1 MWDRWDRWDRLCGLF
16 RDGDVAGLRLVESA
30 LDGALGHI
38 EGLGDVADGLSITL
52 ELEDFDNLI
61 IVVGTF
67 TVLEVVVLF
76 GIALEFELQEAAA
89 FGYIIDDDIL
99 GIVAVFSGADLDLLE
114 VAEVVVLSAAGES
127 NAGIEE
133 VDELGGARKVV
144 LGDGLP
150 SATFGRVGDDDGR
163 EAVFLLEPDEF
174 HHKAAGGGAF
184 LGVVADEGNVVNHE
198 ELGSLLGGFLNGV
211 EDFLLE
217 VGPDYE
223 FGVNL
228 GTAEVGGE
236 DVDFS
241 GIHIAVTHLELLCGQ
256 FEVHVHNLLGPCY
269 VLGNLDGQ
277 NGFADIAGGEDY
289 GVLVLNYQVVEVHL
303 GIGCL
308 DGVLDPGIRGFDGE
322 EAYALGGA
330 FGFLDFLLD
339 GGDRV

>member
-1 MWDRWDRWDRLCGLF
+1 MWDRWDRWDRVCGLF

-38 EGLGDVADGLSITL
+38 EGLGDVTDGLAVTL
-52 ELEDFDNLI
+52 ELEDFDNLVV
-61 IVVGTF
+61 VVGAF

-76 GIALEFELQEAAA
+76 GVALEFELQEAAA
-89 FGYIIDDDIL
+89 FGHIIDDDIL

-114 VAEVVVLSAAGES
+114 VAEVVVLRAAGKS
-127 NAGIEE
+127 YAGIEE
-133 VDELGGARKVV
+133 VYELGGACKVI
-144 LGDGLP
+144 LGNRLP
-150 SATFGRVGDDDGR
+150 SATLGRVGDDDGR

-228 GTAEVGGE
+228 GTAEVCGE

-241 GIHIAVTHLELLCGQ
+241 GVHIAVTHLELFCGE
-256 FEVHVHNLLGPCY
+256 FKVHVHNLLGPCY
-269 VLGNLDGQ
+269 VLGYLDSQ

-289 GVLVLNYQVVEVHL
+289 GVLVLDNQVVEVHL
-303 GIGCL
+303 GIRCL
-308 DGVLDPGIRGFDGE
+308 DGVLNPSIRGFDGE
-322 EAYALGGA
+322 EAYAFWGA
-330 FGFLDFLLD
+330 LGFLDFLLD
-339 GGDRV
+339 SGDRI